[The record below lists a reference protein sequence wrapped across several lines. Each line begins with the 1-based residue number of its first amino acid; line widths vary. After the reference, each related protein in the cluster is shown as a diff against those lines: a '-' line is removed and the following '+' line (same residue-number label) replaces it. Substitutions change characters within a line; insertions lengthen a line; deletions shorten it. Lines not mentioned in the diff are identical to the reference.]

1 MFQIAL
7 KDVAT
12 IHPYFKNKNKTMISK
27 ILFLFYFITSLTAH
41 YDIDDTLLYKIDF
54 QPFGHVKTSLD
65 SVKGSMYK
73 TECRIIYLN

>member
-12 IHPYFKNKNKTMISK
+12 IHPYFKIQNQIMISK
-27 ILFLFYFITSLTAH
+27 ILVLFYFITSLTAH

-54 QPFGHVKTSLD
+54 QPFGKVKTSLD
-65 SVKGSMYK
+65 SVKG
-73 TECRIIYLN
+73 RIYETKLI

>member
-1 MFQIAL
+1 MFQIAI

-12 IHPYFKNKNKTMISK
+12 IHPYFKIQNQTMISK

-54 QPFGHVKTSLD
+54 QPFGKVKTSLD
-65 SVKGSMYK
+65 SVKG
-73 TECRIIYLN
+73 RIYETKLI

>member
-7 KDVAT
+7 KDVAA
-12 IHPYFKNKNKTMISK
+12 IHPYFKNQNSNMISK

-54 QPFGHVKTSLD
+54 QPFGKVKTSLD
-65 SVKGSMYK
+65 SVKG
-73 TECRIIYLN
+73 RIYI

>member
-7 KDVAT
+7 KDVAA
-12 IHPYFKNKNKTMISK
+12 IHPYFKNQNQTMISK

-54 QPFGHVKTSLD
+54 QPFGKVKTSLD
-65 SVKGSMYK
+65 SVKGRIYK
-73 TECRIIYLN
+73 LN